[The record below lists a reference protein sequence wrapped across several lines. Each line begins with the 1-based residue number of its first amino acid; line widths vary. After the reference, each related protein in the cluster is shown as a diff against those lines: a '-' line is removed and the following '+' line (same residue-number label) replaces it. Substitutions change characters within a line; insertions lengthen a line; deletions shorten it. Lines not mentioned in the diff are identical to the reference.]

1 MARIKIVKNRL
12 LPITIRAYKGGTSI
26 VNTKILKGDCFQ
38 LIKNIQ
44 DDSIDLILIDP
55 PYIISKGSGFVNNSP
70 EKTKYIS
77 KYGKHKIDF
86 GEWDKNEICLQ
97 NLLSEFYRILKPSG
111 TLIMFYDFWKMQ
123 ELKECAESL
132 KFKQSRLGIWNKTNP
147 VPINSK
153 LNYLSN
159 SREFFVTF
167 VKKSKP
173 TFNSVYDDGNYYIT
187 EENDTYFLPI
197 LHGKE
202 RTSHPTQKPLL
213 LIENLIKKHSNTGD
227 IVLDCFMGSGT
238 TGAACVNTNRNFIGI
253 EIDQEYFNIAKE
265 RIEKS
270 KDGSDNH

>member
-1 MARIKIVKNRL
+1 MKKQR
-12 LPITIRAYKGGTSI
+12 
-26 VNTKILKGDCFQ
+26 FE
-38 LIKNIQ
+38 
-44 DDSIDLILIDP
+44 
-55 PYIISKGSGFVNNSP
+55 GSG
-70 EKTKYIS
+70 
-77 KYGKHKIDF
+77 
-86 GEWDKNEICLQ
+86 
-97 NLLSEFYRILKPSG
+97 
-111 TLIMFYDFWKMQ
+111 
-123 ELKECAESL
+123 ESL

-253 EIDQEYFNIAKE
+253 EINQEYFNIAKE

-270 KDGSDNH
+270 KDGSDNKCSHISEITMATLHHYILLDINHAKQ